1 VKFFWC
7 ILLAFLAFSVPS
19 FGNVPN
25 LITAQNL
32 NHQGNISFEQGKVE
46 EALVNWQNSEQLYT
60 KLGDITGTI
69 GTQLNQAKAW
79 QTLGFYL
86 RSHSILK
93 RVSKT
98 LNHQPDSPLKVAGF
112 LNFGNI
118 LRLTGD
124 FTTAQSVLQQGLELA
139 KKLDLAKDTDLV
151 RFQLGN
157 LAVARGFLEKA
168 LSYYQQTSVENSP
181 VRLPALV
188 KQMGILI
195 QLQQLAAA
203 QQLIIPIQNLL
214 LNLPSTQLNI
224 YTEIEFAE
232 VLIQLDDKENYTAA
246 KILVAVNQKAEKM
259 GEFRAQSYALGR
271 LGHLYEQTQ
280 QWKDAK
286 KLTQQ
291 AIKIAQQ
298 NRADDITYQWRWQI
312 GRIEQATDNI
322 ANAIANYTEAVNILQ
337 SLRQDLVA
345 VNQDVQFSFRNSVE
359 PVYRQL
365 VDLLLQQPNQEH
377 LIKARKTIEALQ
389 SAELANYFRQACNQ
403 IKPVSVEKID
413 PHAAIIYPIILRD
426 RIEVILSIPN
436 QPLRHYA
443 TSIAQFEVEAT
454 INQMRQ
460 SMRQTSFE
468 EERLAV
474 AQRIYTWLIADA
486 ATELANLPIDTLVF
500 VLDGSLRNLPMAA
513 LHDGKKYLIEKYQI
527 AIAPSLEIYPP
538 QQTAGLSHP
547 RAIIAG
553 ISKPNQQL
561 DPLPGVEQEISTI
574 SSKVP
579 ATILL
584 NEDFTL
590 NNLQEQLKNRS
601 FSILHLA
608 THAQFSSQVEDTFIL
623 AWNQKLNPQQ
633 LNTLLSER
641 ELDTPPMDLL
651 VLSACQTA
659 KGDNRAILGLAGVAT
674 RSGTRS
680 TLASLWTVNDASTT
694 LLMQKFYTDLLSQKL
709 TKGAALRQAQLHLL
723 QQTEFNHPYHWAPF
737 IIVGNWL

>member
-1 VKFFWC
+1 MKIFWC
-7 ILLAFLAFSVPS
+7 VLLAFLAFSVPT

-32 NHQGNISFEQGKVE
+32 NHEGNILFEQGKVE
-46 EALVNWQNSEQLYT
+46 AALVKWQNSEQLYT
-60 KLGDITGTI
+60 KLGDTTGKI
-69 GTQLNQAKAW
+69 GTQLNQAKGW
-79 QTLGFYL
+79 QSLGFYL
-86 RSHSILK
+86 RSHSIFK
-93 RVSKT
+93 RVAKM

-124 FTTAQSVLQQGLELA
+124 FSTAQSVLKQGLELA
-139 KKLDLAKDTDLV
+139 EKLNLEKDADLV

-157 LAVARGFLEKA
+157 LAVARQLPQEA
-168 LSYYQQTSVENSP
+168 LLYYQQTAIPNSP
-181 VRLPALV
+181 VRLAALV

-195 QLQQLAAA
+195 QLQQREAA
-203 QQLIIPIQNLL
+203 QGLIIPIQNLL
-214 LNLPSTQLNI
+214 LNAPLNQLSI

-232 VLIQLDDKENYTAA
+232 VLIQLDNTENFTAA
-246 KILVAVNQKAEKM
+246 KILIAANQKADKM

-291 AIKIAQQ
+291 ALEIAQK
-298 NRADDITYQWRWQI
+298 NGADDISYQWRWQI
-312 GRIEQATDNI
+312 GRIEQATQHLG
-322 ANAIANYTEAVNILQ
+322 NAIANYIEAVNILQ

-345 VNQDVQFSFRNSVE
+345 VNQDVQFSFRASVE

-377 LIKARKTIEALQ
+377 LITARKTIQALQ

-443 TSIAQFEVEAT
+443 TSIPQSEVENT

-468 EERLAV
+468 GERLAV
-474 AQRIYTWLIADA
+474 AQRIYTWLIGGA
-486 ATELANLPIDTLVF
+486 ASELANSPINTLVF

-513 LHDGKKYLIEKYQI
+513 LHDGKEYLIEKYQI

-538 QQTAGLSHP
+538 QPRRLSQL
-547 RAIIAG
+547 RAVIAG
-553 ISKPNQQL
+553 ISKPNQEL
-561 DPLPGVEQEISTI
+561 DPLPGVQQEINTI
-574 SSKVP
+574 RGKLA

-590 NNLQEQLKNRS
+590 ENLQEQLKNRS

-608 THAQFSSQVEDTFIL
+608 THAQFSYQVEDTFIL
-623 AWNQKLNPQQ
+623 AWNQKINPKQ
-633 LNTLLSER
+633 LNSLLSER
-641 ELDTPPMDLL
+641 ELDAPPIDLL

-659 KGDNRAILGLAGVAT
+659 KGDNRATLGLAGVAS
-674 RSGTRS
+674 RSGARS
-680 TLASLWTVNDASTT
+680 TLASLWTVNDQSTT
-694 LLMQKFYTDLLSQKL
+694 LLMQEFYHHLLSQKL

-723 QQTEFNHPYHWAPF
+723 GQTEFNHPFHWAPF